1 MKTSSCCTL
10 AGFAAYTVA
19 IAGTFLLMAGL
30 VSVVKRHL
38 NPQPPTQARIDERR
52 KAASEVRATAAQLGQ
67 YAAIDKAKGQYQLR
81 IDQAMEMVVR
91 DWKEAASG
99 RAQLI
104 SRLEK
109 FNAPPPPPPSF
120 E

>member
-1 MKTSSCCTL
+1 M
-10 AGFAAYTVA
+10 G
-19 IAGTFLLMAGL
+19 GL
-30 VSVVKRHL
+30 VSVVKKHL
-38 NPQPPTQARIDERR
+38 NPQPANQARIDERR
-52 KAASEVRATAAQLGQ
+52 KVAADVRAAAAQLTQ
-67 YAAIDKAKGQYQLR
+67 FAAIDKAKGQYQLR

-91 DWKEAASG
+91 DWKEPASG

>member
-1 MKTSSCCTL
+1 MKTSSCCTF
-10 AGFAAYTVA
+10 AGIATYTVA
-19 IAGTFLLMAGL
+19 IVGAFLLMGGL
-30 VSVVKRHL
+30 VSVMKKHL
-38 NPQPPTQARIDERR
+38 DPRPANQVRIEERR
-52 KAASEVRATAAQLGQ
+52 KAAAEVQAAAAQLSH
-67 YAAIDKAKGQYQLR
+67 YAAIDKTKGQYQLR

-91 DWKEAASG
+91 QWKEPANG
-99 RAQLI
+99 RAELM